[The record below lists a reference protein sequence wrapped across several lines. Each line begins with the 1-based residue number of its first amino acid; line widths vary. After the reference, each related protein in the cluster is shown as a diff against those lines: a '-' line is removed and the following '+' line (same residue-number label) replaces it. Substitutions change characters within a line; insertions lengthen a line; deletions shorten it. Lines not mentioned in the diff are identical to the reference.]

1 MAKADGSYI
10 NEIAKMERQQLLII
24 DDFGIQPLDA
34 QSRSAF
40 MEIIYCQWNP

>member
-1 MAKADGSYI
+1 MGLILMKLRSL
-10 NEIAKMERQQLLII
+10 KRQQLLIL

-40 MEIIYCQWNP
+40 MEYHRD